1 MAEFFWEQFVAANIF
16 VVLNV
21 AVNFL
26 MRKKLNYNELYKREG
41 RSDRYN
47 YVVLYVLCILLYI
60 GAGFILKYIWK
71 ILTVI
76 VECYNI

>member
-60 GAGFILKYIWK
+60 GAGFILKYIWE